1 MQPIATKEVN
11 DRLRYIVYCDES
23 SSQGDLYVDFFGG
36 CIIDASKI
44 HLVEDT
50 LNDLKQSLNL
60 KSEIKWTNVSE
71 PYLEKYKQ
79 VIHAF
84 FDYVRAGVIKVRI
97 MFRKRSSIYPHG
109 RMPVKEERY
118 FKLYYQFIKH
128 SFGFRTPSSVTG
140 DYHVAFLLD
149 ELPDHSAQ
157 ADAFKRFLHTMPST
171 KDFEGSGL
179 HINEEDIGEVDSQ
192 DHVILQCV
200 DIVLGAMF
208 FRMNKLNEVKEPVT
222 GKRGKRT
229 KAKEKLYQM
238 ILGEIR
244 TIHPVFNI
252 GVSTGDRGY
261 TDPHWNSPYEHWLF
275 EPKKLV

>member
-1 MQPIATKEVN
+1 M
-11 DRLRYIVYCDES
+11 RYIVYCDES

-44 HLVEDT
+44 HMIEDS
-50 LNDLKQSLNL
+50 LNGLKLSLNL
-60 KSEIKWTNVSE
+60 KSEIKWTYVSE

-84 FDYVRAGVIKVRI
+84 FDFVRAGDIKVRI
-97 MFRKRSSIYPHG
+97 MFRKRDSLYPHG
-109 RMPVKEERY
+109 TMPIKEERY

-128 SFGFRTPSSVTG
+128 SFGFRTPASVTG
-140 DYHVAFLLD
+140 EYHAAFLLD
-149 ELPDHSAQ
+149 ELPDHSEQ
-157 ADAFKRFLHTMPST
+157 ADAFKRFLQSLPTT

-179 HINEEDIGEVDSQ
+179 HIDEQDIGEVNSQ

-208 FRMNKLNEVKEPVT
+208 FRMNKLNEIKDPST

-229 KAKEKLYQM
+229 RAKEKLYQT
-238 ILGEIR
+238 ILEEIR

-252 GVSTGDRGY
+252 GVSTGERGRDY
-261 TDPHWNSPYEHWLF
+261 PHWSSPYEHWVF